1 MPENTLNGMLDVCKE
16 RGYTSND
23 AVAKLRGILHMKKI
37 GHTGTLDPEAEGV
50 LPVCL
55 CNGTKLVSLIED
67 TDKEYSAVLRLG
79 ITTDTQDLAPGA
91 KMLSSVPDEE
101 VLRKVTPEMVRQ
113 TAGMFVGEISQV
125 PPMYS
130 AVRVNGKRL
139 YELARE
145 GKTVERAART
155 IRIYEIE
162 ITDIDLPHVTMRVRC
177 SKGTY
182 IRTLCNDI
190 GERLGVGGVMEHL
203 VRTRVGMFRLENAVT
218 LGELEER
225 MKRAEAEGKEKY
237 AYVRSLVQPVEAFFS
252 ECPAVRTLKESDVH
266 LRNGNALAEADLTE
280 GRVPESADGRIRVYD
295 SQGVFTAVYGPEP
308 GSGKIRPVK
317 MFL

>member
-162 ITDIDLPHVTMRVRC
+162 ITDIDLPRVTMRVRC

-203 VRTRVGMFRLENAVT
+203 VRTRVGMFRLENA
-218 LGELEER
+218 
-225 MKRAEAEGKEKY
+225 
-237 AYVRSLVQPVEAFFS
+237 
-252 ECPAVRTLKESDVH
+252 
-266 LRNGNALAEADLTE
+266 
-280 GRVPESADGRIRVYD
+280 
-295 SQGVFTAVYGPEP
+295 
-308 GSGKIRPVK
+308 
-317 MFL
+317 